1 MPRVNVFGQALLIIE
16 VANRGMFTLKIAFVI
31 AGSNVI
37 GVLVFWRA
45 KARRRLLVPVAV
57 LPAK

>member
-1 MPRVNVFGQALLIIE
+1 MNVFGPVLPIIE

-31 AGSNVI
+31 AGSNLI
-37 GVLVFWRA
+37 GALVFWRA
-45 KARRRLLVPVAV
+45 KARRRLLVPVAG